1 VFCRMASLR
10 CAFLL
15 PTSIRSGLRRIA
27 PPNMP
32 SADFCAVVRSPRG
45 SLSSELGTRRRPP
58 GVSSV
63 AFRAQL
69 PDLRFASLMDM
80 DFAVSGPLVRR
91 SRLIFGSCSSTRTFA
106 PRFLQTPPRGGSP
119 CALLT
124 LHLHQVG
131 WKTFT
136 SKLLNMPGTPLNRCA
151 IAHPLR
157 RCSLSASAVVADRT
171 VRNSAPKT
179 RKATSA
185 SPRV

>member
-1 VFCRMASLR
+1 VPLRGRFDPCLTAPSGFTLRSWRAGRTLPVFCRMAPSR

-32 SADFCAVVRSPRG
+32 SADFCAAVRLPRG
-45 SLSSELGTRRRPP
+45 SLSSKLGTRRRPP

-69 PDLRFASLMDM
+69 PDLHVASLMDM
-80 DFAVSGPLVRR
+80 DFAIRCPLVRR
-91 SRLIFGSCSSTRTFA
+91 WCLISGFCPSTRTFA
-106 PRFLQTPPRGGSP
+106 PRFLQTPPRSDRP

-131 WKTFT
+131 WRTFT
-136 SKLLNMPGTPLNRCA
+136 SKLLNMPGTQRNRSRGRA
-151 IAHPLR
+151 LR
-157 RCSLSASAVVADRT
+157 AR
-171 VRNSAPKT
+171 
-179 RKATSA
+179 
-185 SPRV
+185 